1 MAKTDNE
8 FNINGKLGNL
18 IFFQRNGKSFVKKN
32 TIPPTITGIITM

>member
-18 IFFQRNGKSFVKKN
+18 IFFQRNGVIFPKN
-32 TIPPTITGIITM
+32 RTV